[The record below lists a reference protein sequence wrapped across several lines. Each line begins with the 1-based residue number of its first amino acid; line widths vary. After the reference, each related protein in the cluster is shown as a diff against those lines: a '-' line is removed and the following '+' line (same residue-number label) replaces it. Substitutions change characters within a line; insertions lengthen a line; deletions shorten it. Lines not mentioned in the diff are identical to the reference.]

1 MYLLESKNKEG
12 LGFFVTLPSSKML
25 LRKMPAAGT
34 ATAIA
39 LIMKLD
45 KAPSA
50 QGNLG
55 LFEKLEY

>member
-1 MYLLESKNKEG
+1 
-12 LGFFVTLPSSKML
+12 ML
-25 LRKMPAAGT
+25 LRKTPAAGT